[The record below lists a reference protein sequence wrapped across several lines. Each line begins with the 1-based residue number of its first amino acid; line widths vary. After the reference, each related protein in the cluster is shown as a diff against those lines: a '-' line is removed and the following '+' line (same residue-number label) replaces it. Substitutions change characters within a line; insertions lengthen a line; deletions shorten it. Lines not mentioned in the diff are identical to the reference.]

1 MTSVASALTALHGKL
16 DEAKREAYW
25 TALSAFLRFEL
36 SKSDF
41 DKQATEALGPH
52 VALHNE
58 VILALLRDA
67 QHAAAGG
74 ALNRADAAG
83 LHIFGVPPSS
93 QQSNG
98 NGAAASSSA
107 PIVAPQPSAAPKLKL
122 MLKIGSD
129 GQGGLNASA
138 ERPTLNVDPLDE
150 QQLNALHER
159 LLEHAAQV
167 GLQGVQPEA
176 VSFMHRA
183 VRAVSNRLVVAAAA
197 VRSESGSAVVPGE
210 PRSLTA
216 EDVQDAVRQQPHSAP
231 WMTPPTQRASQ
242 NSYKFAA

>member
-16 DEAKREAYW
+16 DDAKREAYW

-41 DKQATEALGPH
+41 DTQALAALGPH

-167 GLQGVQPEA
+167 GLQGV
-176 VSFMHRA
+176 HRSRQLRTA
-183 VRAVSNRLVVAAAA
+183 PCREQSARCRR
-197 VRSESGSAVVPGE
+197 RSGAIESGSAVARRATQPHGGGRAGV
-210 PRSLTA
+210 
-216 EDVQDAVRQQPHSAP
+216 VRQ
-231 WMTPPTQRASQ
+231 
-242 NSYKFAA
+242 